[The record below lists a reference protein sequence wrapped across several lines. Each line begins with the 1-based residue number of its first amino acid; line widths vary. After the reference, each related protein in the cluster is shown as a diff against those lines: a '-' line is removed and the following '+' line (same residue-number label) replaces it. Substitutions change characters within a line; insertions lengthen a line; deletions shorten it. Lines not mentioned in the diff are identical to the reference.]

1 MVNRTP
7 RMVFH
12 AGLPTDERLM
22 LIPSQG
28 LLNFSRAVQ
37 AHVAPVV
44 LSPGCVAGSDVRLF
58 LKRSR
63 AA

>member
-22 LIPSQG
+22 LIPSQRP
-28 LLNFSRAVQ
+28 LNFSRAVQ
-37 AHVAPVV
+37 ARVGPVV
-44 LSPGCVAGSDVRLF
+44 WRADGSDVRLF